1 MCLLTIFSKVSD
13 FAKGVIFR
21 LLVLHI
27 TAQGD
32 IVVKGFFLFSRLVPI
47 VASSVTAS
55 RRRALTLR

>member
-32 IVVKGFFLFSRLVPI
+32 IVVKGFSFFLGWFRSWLPPSQP
-47 VASSVTAS
+47 AADEP
-55 RRRALTLR
+55 